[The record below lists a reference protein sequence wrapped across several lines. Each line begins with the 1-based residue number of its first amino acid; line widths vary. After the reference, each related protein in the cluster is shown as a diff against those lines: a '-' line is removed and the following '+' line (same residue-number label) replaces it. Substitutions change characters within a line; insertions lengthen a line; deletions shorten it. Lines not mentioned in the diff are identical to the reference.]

1 MAEDTTTPNLNP
13 DGDPKVLSLN
23 LTIPGDVKAID
34 PVVEKIMWVVQ
45 RMGCATGKEF
55 EVETALRE
63 ALANA
68 VVHGC
73 KENPRAQ
80 VQFIVSCTDKHG
92 VTIVVRDPGKGFEP
106 KELPDPTEGDQLYSV
121 HGRGIY
127 LINQLMDEVRFEK
140 GGREIH
146 MRKE

>member
-1 MAEDTTTPNLNP
+1 MSDDTSADLRP
-13 DGDPKVLSLN
+13 DEGQKLIQLN
-23 LTIPGDVKAID
+23 LTIPGEVKAID
-34 PVVEKIMWVVQ
+34 PVVEKIMWVVEQ
-45 RMGCATGKEF
+45 MKCAEGKEF

-73 KENPRAQ
+73 GEDPKKR
-80 VQFIVSCTDKHG
+80 VQFIVACNAKQG
-92 VTIVVRDPGKGFEP
+92 MTIIVRDPGRGF
-106 KELPDPTEGDQLYSV
+106 DPEKVPNPVERDRLYSV

-140 GGREIH
+140 GGSEIH
-146 MRKE
+146 MKKD

>member
-1 MAEDTTTPNLNP
+1 MSDATTPKLNGENEPLLLNL
-13 DGDPKVLSLN
+13 K
-23 LTIPGDVKAID
+23 LTIPGEVQAID
-34 PVVEKIMWVVQ
+34 PVVEKIMWVVN
-45 RMGCATGKEF
+45 RIGCAVGKEF

-73 KENPRAQ
+73 GENPRKQ
-80 VQFIVSCTDKHG
+80 VQFLVSCNPEKG
-92 VTIVVRDPGKGFEP
+92 VTIVVRDPGGGFDP
-106 KELPDPTEGDQLYSV
+106 KKVPSPVEGDRLYSV

-127 LINQLMDEVRFEK
+127 LINQLMDDVRFEK
-140 GGREIH
+140 GGSEIH

>member
-1 MAEDTTTPNLNP
+1 MADETTPNLKLEGEP
-13 DGDPKVLSLN
+13 LVLNLK

-34 PVVEKIMWVVQ
+34 PAVEKIMWVVN
-45 RMGCATGKEF
+45 RMGCAEGKEF

-73 KENPRAQ
+73 GENPRKQ
-80 VQFIVSCTDKHG
+80 VEFIVACNTEKG
-92 VTIVVRDPGKGFEP
+92 VTIVVRDPGGGF
-106 KELPDPTEGDQLYSV
+106 DPGKVPSPVEGDQLYSV

-127 LINQLMDEVRFEK
+127 LINELMDDVRFEK
-140 GGREIH
+140 GGSEIH

>member
-1 MAEDTTTPNLNP
+1 MADETTPNLKLEGEP
-13 DGDPKVLSLN
+13 LVLNLK

-34 PVVEKIMWVVQ
+34 PAVEKIMWVVN
-45 RMGCATGKEF
+45 RMGCAEGKEF

-73 KENPRAQ
+73 GENPRKQ
-80 VQFIVSCTDKHG
+80 VEFVVACNAEKG
-92 VTIVVRDPGKGFEP
+92 VTIVVRDPGRGF
-106 KELPDPTEGDQLYSV
+106 DPGKVPSPVEGDQLYSV

-127 LINQLMDEVRFEK
+127 LINELMDDVRFEK
-140 GGREIH
+140 GGSEIH

>member
-1 MAEDTTTPNLNP
+1 MADDEKL
-13 DGDPKVLSLN
+13 LSLN

-34 PVVEKIMWVVQ
+34 PVVEKIMWVVG

-55 EVETALRE
+55 EIETAMRE

-73 KENPRAQ
+73 GENPRKH
-80 VQFIVSCTDKHG
+80 VQFIVTCNLEKG
-92 VTIVVRDPGKGFEP
+92 MTIVVRDPGKGFDP
-106 KELPDPTEGDQLYSV
+106 KELPSPVEGDRLYSV

-127 LINQLMDEVRFEK
+127 LINELMDEVKFEK